1 LPKFCSIGAATIAT
15 VDVEVRN
22 TRVNVERWGEE
33 GGKPLFYW
41 HGGGGGSEET
51 ALLAPLL
58 VEAGYTLYAVEAPGY
73 GESPA
78 LDPGE
83 YALPGLAALGADLL
97 DTLGLAPA
105 IWVGYSWGASIGVH
119 AAARFP
125 GLIRALALLDGGY
138 LVAEDDPDYNPDS
151 GYDEEL
157 ADLRRRA
164 DEGETW
170 DAPVDVVGAAV
181 VASRNAPCPPLYP
194 LVRKS
199 GVPVLLAHA
208 TEPRELQPLRR
219 VAIERFRTALP
230 QARLVPIPNATHSVL
245 QDNGPG
251 VIRVLL
257 AWLDELG

>member
-1 LPKFCSIGAATIAT
+1 MRT
-15 VDVEVRN
+15 

-41 HGGGGGSEET
+41 H
-51 ALLAPLL
+51 
-58 VEAGYTLYAVEAPGY
+58 
-73 GESPA
+73 
-78 LDPGE
+78 
-83 YALPGLAALGADLL
+83 
-97 DTLGLAPA
+97 
-105 IWVGYSWGASIGVH
+105 
-119 AAARFP
+119 
-125 GLIRALALLDGGY
+125 
-138 LVAEDDPDYNPDS
+138 
-151 GYDEEL
+151 
-157 ADLRRRA
+157 
-164 DEGETW
+164 
-170 DAPVDVVGAAV
+170 VVGAAV